1 MGMKVI
7 GRLGRRRDGLLLALS
22 LLTWIS
28 AALSDDAGA
37 TPRAT
42 QGTPSSPSSSLSPAQ
57 HCPTAT
63 IMTQAASH
71 HGIRR
76 PAAKCFCPF
85 DQRKPRCWSGG
96 TASPTVPNSRTAG
109 MKAQTCAR
117 TGRRGASE
125 SPASMAASCGCK
137 PPPPPPPVSPCWP
150 TPAAPS
156 LVPLSQRY
164 DVCAHYTQPV
174 PYCTQTVPY
183 CTQSVLKLC
192 PTVLNLYPTI
202 LNLHP
207 TLPNMYPTVLNLH
220 PRVLNMYLLSSTC
233 SLLNLYPTVRVLNL
247 CPTQLPEERTLERA
261 LTCHTHHF
269 CCPRRD
275 LSGLEL
281 QGTLPEALSAFKHF
295 SSMSQSRI
303 NMSRNRF
310 HGTLPASWSSMR
322 VGPPPLLHQ
331 WAPC

>member
-37 TPRAT
+37 T
-42 QGTPSSPSSSLSPAQ
+42 QGTPSDRPLSPAQ

-76 PAAKCFCPF
+76 PAATCFCPLR
-85 DQRKPRCWSGG
+85 QRKPRCWSGG

-137 PPPPPPPVSPCWP
+137 SPPPCLP
-150 TPAAPS
+150 TG
-156 LVPLSQRY
+156 LLLQLPLWFHSRTAVLQ
-164 DVCAHYTQPV
+164 HHI
-174 PYCTQTVPY
+174 CTPLATI
-183 CTQSVLKLC
+183 LNLC
-192 PTVLNLYPTI
+192 PTVLMLCPTQ
-202 LNLHP
+202 P
-207 TLPNMYPTVLNLH
+207 APYSTPPD
-220 PRVLNMYLLSSTC
+220 STC
-233 SLLNLYPTVRVLNL
+233 TLLNL
-247 CPTQLPEERTLERA
+247 CPT
-261 LTCHTHHF
+261 
-269 CCPRRD
+269 
-275 LSGLEL
+275 
-281 QGTLPEALSAFKHF
+281 
-295 SSMSQSRI
+295 
-303 NMSRNRF
+303 
-310 HGTLPASWSSMR
+310 
-322 VGPPPLLHQ
+322 
-331 WAPC
+331 